1 MEIIKRAYENKNCGV
16 FIARRFSIILLKHGF
31 FMRDDAIKADQHVAS
46 TRQRRNLCPRQFRD
60 LFRPFIATKFNNF
73 FPNIGPSLASKVP
86 STQFSHKDF
95 LVDHYVDCFFLNPT
109 TLAEVAS
116 IQWLLPIL

>member
-1 MEIIKRAYENKNCGV
+1 
-16 FIARRFSIILLKHGF
+16 
-31 FMRDDAIKADQHVAS
+31 MRDDAIKADQHVAS

-86 STQFSHKDF
+86 ATQFSHKDF
-95 LVDHYVDCFFLNPT
+95 LVGHYVDCFFLNPT

-116 IQWLLPIL
+116 IQCLLSILLKNSNVRVSMVFVCLPSKKRLIY